1 MKEWKVS
8 SASIEEAIG
17 GKSITQTDVEVNC
30 AAIVSMP
37 RDNSIMFVMSQRFN
51 CEVVNLLVNIKNSLI
66 IIEPS
71 IEKYFLEIALK
82 NHVVVSSNA
91 RLYFAKAIS
100 YILACNM
107 EKRKYEEHQMGI
119 VVGENVRIK
128 SNCLIDPNVFIDHDV
143 EIGENVVLKTGV
155 KIRQNVCIGN
165 NVVIG
170 ENSVIGAQ
178 GFGVERDD
186 DGRNVRIPHIGGVI
200 IGDNVEIGALTSIVS
215 GTIAPTIIEESCFI
229 DDLNHIAHNCSLHR
243 GTMTTGCVEISGSA
257 SIGEYG
263 YIAPNST
270 IRDGVHVGKNCFVG
284 QATSVQKSF
293 GDDVSLVGSPAKEFT
308 RK

>member
-1 MKEWKVS
+1 M
-8 SASIEEAIG
+8 
-17 GKSITQTDVEVNC
+17 
-30 AAIVSMP
+30 
-37 RDNSIMFVMSQRFN
+37 
-51 CEVVNLLVNIKNSLI
+51 
-66 IIEPS
+66 
-71 IEKYFLEIALK
+71 
-82 NHVVVSSNA
+82 
-91 RLYFAKAIS
+91 
-100 YILACNM
+100 
-107 EKRKYEEHQMGI
+107 
-119 VVGENVRIK
+119 
-128 SNCLIDPNVFIDHDV
+128 
-143 EIGENVVLKTGV
+143 
-155 KIRQNVCIGN
+155 
-165 NVVIG
+165 
-170 ENSVIGAQ
+170 
-178 GFGVERDD
+178 
-186 DGRNVRIPHIGGVI
+186 RIPHSGGLI
-200 IGDNVEIGALTSIVS
+200 NGDNVEIGALTSIVS

>member
-8 SASIEEAIG
+8 SVSIEEAIG

-37 RDNSIMFVMSQRFN
+37 RDNSIMFVMTQRFN
-51 CEVVNLLVNIKNSLI
+51 CEVVNLLANIKNSLI

-107 EKRKYEEHQMGI
+107 EKRKYEERRMGI

-128 SNCLIDPNVFIDHDV
+128 GNCLIEPNVFIDHDV

-186 DGRNVRIPHIGGVI
+186 DGRNVRIPQ
-200 IGDNVEIGALTSIVS
+200 
-215 GTIAPTIIEESCFI
+215 
-229 DDLNHIAHNCSLHR
+229 
-243 GTMTTGCVEISGSA
+243 SA
-257 SIGEYG
+257 E
-263 YIAPNST
+263 
-270 IRDGVHVGKNCFVG
+270 
-284 QATSVQKSF
+284 
-293 GDDVSLVGSPAKEFT
+293 
-308 RK
+308 